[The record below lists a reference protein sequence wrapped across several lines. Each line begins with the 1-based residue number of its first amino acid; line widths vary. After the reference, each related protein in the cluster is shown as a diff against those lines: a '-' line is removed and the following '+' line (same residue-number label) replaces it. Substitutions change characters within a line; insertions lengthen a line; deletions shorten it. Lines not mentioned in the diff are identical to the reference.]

1 MGKRSVTHHR
11 ASPTPI
17 IRPVGYAIAGLI
29 CLLLFSALNTYQ
41 KHNFAVTPTNIF
53 LGRPGFAATALLLTG
68 FAICT
73 SRALIAAPIATAAT
87 PPTRTGPKPYDPL
100 LTLRAFACLMVLIGH
115 GIGFAFRSPALIP
128 LIVAHNPVWL
138 LTSSPEAGV
147 WVFFTLSGYLI
158 GKGFFTARYTVTRSS
173 VAHFYRNR
181 ALRILPI
188 YWATLTI
195 FSLLF
200 IPAIFV
206 PRNLPAFANMLL
218 FNINGQLPYMP
229 IGALWSISTELQFYA
244 AAPMLFIVLQPLAS
258 RPRQVGF
265 VAACLIVAAAAY
277 RLHAFTRG
285 GLAGWYDFAYQPLF
299 INLDL
304 FLAGMA
310 TSLFV
315 ARRRL
320 QKIVIRNGL
329 SAGAALLA
337 LLYVVNTYLRTYSVQ
352 LPEPAP
358 GMLFAVVAPSMTAIL
373 TSLSIACFEL
383 APTRAPGSRFY
394 TQLHFTESIGVLTY
408 AAYSCHEPIFLLVK
422 NHFAAPRTILLSI
435 ALGFVLIAAVF
446 IIAFALYN
454 LIERHF
460 DSLKIY

>member
-1 MGKRSVTHHR
+1 MGKRSITHHQAPPR
-11 ASPTPI
+11 QVIP
-17 IRPVGYAIAGLI
+17 PVGYAIAGLI

-41 KHNFAVTPTNIF
+41 KYNFALSPPNSL
-53 LGRPGFAATALLLTG
+53 LGRSGLAATALILAA
-68 FAICT
+68 FALCT
-73 SRALIAAPIATAAT
+73 SRALADAPAAPAN
-87 PPTRTGPKPYDPL
+87 PPTRSGAKHYDPL

-128 LIVAHNPVWL
+128 LIAAHNPVWL

-158 GKGFFTARYTVTRSS
+158 GKGFFTTRYTATRSS

-200 IPAIFV
+200 IPAIFA

-218 FNINGQLPYMP
+218 FNIDGQLPYMP

-244 AAPMLFIVLQPLAS
+244 AAPLLFIVLQPLVS
-258 RPRQVGF
+258 RPRQ
-265 VAACLIVAAAAY
+265 AALAAGCLIAAAAAY
-277 RLHAFTRG
+277 RLHAFTHG
-285 GLAGWYDFAYQPLF
+285 GLAGWYACAYQPLF

-310 TSLFV
+310 TSLIV
-315 ARRRL
+315 TRRR
-320 QKIVIRNGL
+320 QKNIVLRNGL
-329 SAGAALLA
+329 LTGAAILA
-337 LLYVVNTYLRTYSVQ
+337 LLYLANTYLRTYAVQ
-352 LPEPAP
+352 QPEPLPA
-358 GMLFAVVAPSMTAIL
+358 MLFAVLAPAMTALL

-383 APTRAPGSRFY
+383 APKRAPGSPFY
-394 TQLHFTESIGVLTY
+394 RPLHLTETIGGLTY

-422 NHFAAPRTILLSI
+422 HHFPAPPTILLSI
-435 ALGFVLIAAVF
+435 ALAVAVIAAVF
-446 IIAFALYN
+446 TTAFALHN
-454 LIERHF
+454 LIERRF
-460 DSLKIY
+460 DSLKTY